1 MVVAIVSAVTNPG
14 GDNPFE
20 HTFES
25 LLGLEILEHD
35 EQRVTA
41 RVPVRRELKQ
51 GAGLVHGGV
60 YASVAESLASAATYL
75 AVASDGNAAMGL
87 SNSTSFMRPITEG
100 QIHALARRR
109 HRGRTTWIWDVDF
122 SDDQD
127 RLCASTRVTIAV
139 RPARP
144 PS

>member
-1 MVVAIVSAVTNPG
+1 MSAVTNPG